1 MAVTDTF
8 ASFDAFLRYLLTEV
22 EVVEHHAH
30 PDLSVTTPN
39 GRLRVGA
46 ITFNSA
52 ATNAQTLTL
61 GKAGGASRIYTFKNV
76 LDAPAA
82 GNVSILVQGT
92 ADLTAR
98 VLQAAI
104 MGSSVP
110 GVIAYAGGEGA
121 HPDFVCAYTGVRVS
135 IGSVLHPAS
144 GVGPTLVF
152 IAKVGDSAAVCTLT
166 DTLTHGGIYLL
177 TAITRIYSQ
186 RYTMTGNAA
195 ALIDRIAGAYQC
207 IIPLNSVWHPTELV
221 LVPYDVT
228 KVVVEATSTADATV
242 IECDGYYSADEVVF
256 TPMFYGLELS
266 REEATKGC
274 QAFLVSTHRIPAG
287 SGFYLKCRSNG
298 TNVADYVEFKIQ
310 YHLYPSELA

>member
-8 ASFDAFLRYLLTEV
+8 ASLDAFLRYILTEA
-22 EVVEHHAH
+22 EVVEHHLH

-61 GKAGGASRIYTFKNV
+61 GKAGGASRIYTFKDV

-98 VLQAAI
+98 VLQAAVA
-104 MGSSVP
+104 GAVVP

-121 HPDFVCAYTGVRVS
+121 HPDFVAAYTGVRVS
-135 IGSVLHPAS
+135 IGSVLHPAT

-152 IAKVGDSAAVCTLT
+152 IARTGDSAAVCTLS
-166 DTLTHGGIYLL
+166 DTLTHGGIYRL

-195 ALIDRIAGAYQC
+195 ALIDRIAGVYQC
-207 IIPLNSVWHPTELV
+207 VIPMNSVWHPTELV
-221 LVPYDVT
+221 LVAYDVG
-228 KVVVEATSTADATV
+228 KIVIEAASSNAL
-242 IECDGYYSADEVVF
+242 IYECDGYYSLDEVTF
-256 TPMFYGLELS
+256 TPLWYGLELS
-266 REEATKGC
+266 RDEVTRGC
-274 QAFLVSTHRIPAG
+274 QMFPVNSARIPAG
-287 SGFYLKCRSNG
+287 AGFYLKCRSNG
-298 TNVADYVEFKIQ
+298 TDVADYVDFKAQ